1 MMLSFLVKRSLDLL
15 FVLFGVSV
23 LVFLMIRLIPGD
35 AVQIMLGA
43 NTEIT
48 PEGLAALRE
57 KLGLNKPIFVQ
68 YWDWLSA
75 ALRGDLGQSI
85 WTGRPISEE
94 ILQRLPITLELTILS
109 LIIAIGL
116 AIPVGVL
123 TAYWRNS
130 SAEYLIR
137 LFSITG
143 VTLPSFWLGTLL
155 IFLVFKIAP
164 GWQSLGYVPFIQDPW
179 GHISRLV
186 LPVITLSLPMLAGL
200 SRVLRSSLLDVLN
213 QDYIR
218 TARSKGLSERVVLYK
233 HALRNAMIPLVTVIG
248 IQVGYLFGGAIV
260 VEQVFAIPGMGRL
273 ILGAINE
280 RNYPLIQ
287 GAILLVTTAFVLIN
301 LLVDLIYAKLDPR
314 VEYA

>member
-1 MMLSFLVKRSLDLL
+1 MISFLAKRSLDLL

-23 LVFLMIRLIPGD
+23 VVFLMIRLIPGD

-57 KLGLNKPIFVQ
+57 KLGLNKPIVVQ

-85 WTGRPISEE
+85 WTGKPINEE

-130 SAEYLIR
+130 SAEYIIR

-155 IFLVFKIAP
+155 IFLVFKLAP
-164 GWQSLGYVPFIQDPW
+164 GWQSLGYVPFNQDPW
-179 GHISRLV
+179 GHFSRLI

-287 GAILLVTTAFVLIN
+287 GAILLVTMAFVLIN

>member
-1 MMLSFLVKRSLDLL
+1 MIAFLFKRSLDLL

-35 AVQIMLGA
+35 AVEIMLGA

-68 YWDWLSA
+68 YWDWLTA
-75 ALRGDLGQSI
+75 ALRGDLGQSV

-94 ILQRLPITLELTILS
+94 IVQRLPITLELTVLS
-109 LIIAIGL
+109 LVIAIGL

-137 LFSITG
+137 LVSITG

-155 IFLVFKIAP
+155 IFLVFKLAP
-164 GWQSLGYVPFIQDPW
+164 GWQTLGYVPFAQDPW
-179 GHISRLV
+179 GHLSRLV

-200 SRVLRSSLLDVLN
+200 GRVLRSSLLDVLN
-213 QDYIR
+213 QDFIR
-218 TARSKGLSERVVLYK
+218 TARSKGLAERTVLYK

-273 ILGAINE
+273 ILGAISE

-287 GAILLVTTAFVLIN
+287 GAILLVTMTFVLIN
-301 LLVDLIYAKLDPR
+301 LLVDLVYAKLDPR

>member
-1 MMLSFLVKRSLDLL
+1 MISFLAKRSLDLL

-23 LVFLMIRLIPGD
+23 VVFLMIRLIPGD

-57 KLGLNKPIFVQ
+57 KLGLNKPIVVQ

-85 WTGRPISEE
+85 WTGKPISEE

-130 SAEYLIR
+130 SAEYIIR

-155 IFLVFKIAP
+155 IFLVFKLAP
-164 GWQSLGYVPFIQDPW
+164 GWQSLGYVPFNQDPW
-179 GHISRLV
+179 GHLSRLI

-287 GAILLVTTAFVLIN
+287 GAILLVTMAFVLIN

>member
-1 MMLSFLVKRSLDLL
+1 MLSFLFKRSLDLL

-35 AVQIMLGA
+35 AVEIMLGA

-57 KLGLNKPIFVQ
+57 KLGLNKPMFVQ

-75 ALRGDLGQSI
+75 ALRGDLGQSV

-94 ILQRLPITLELTILS
+94 ILQRLPITLELTVLS
-109 LIIAIGL
+109 LLIAIGL

-137 LFSITG
+137 LVSITG

-155 IFLVFKIAP
+155 IFLVFKLAP
-164 GWQSLGYVPFIQDPW
+164 GWQSLGYVPFFQDPW
-179 GHISRLV
+179 GHVSRLV

-200 SRVLRSSLLDVLN
+200 GRVLRSSLLDVLN

-218 TARSKGLSERVVLYK
+218 TARSKGLSERMVLYK
-233 HALRNAMIPLVTVIG
+233 HGLRNAMIPLVTVIG
-248 IQVGYLFGGAIV
+248 INVGYLFGGAIV

-273 ILGAINE
+273 ILGAISE

-287 GAILLVTTAFVLIN
+287 GAILLVTMTFVLIN

>member
-1 MMLSFLVKRSLDLL
+1 MLSFLAKRSLDLI

-35 AVQIMLGA
+35 AVEIMLGA

-48 PEGLAALRE
+48 EEGLQALRD
-57 KLGLNKPIFVQ
+57 KLGLNQPILTQ
-68 YWDWLSA
+68 YWGWLTH
-75 ALRGDLGQSI
+75 ALQGNLGQSI
-85 WTGRPISEE
+85 WTGKPISEE
-94 ILQRLPITLELTILS
+94 ILQRLPITLELTIFS
-109 LIIAIGL
+109 LIISIGL

-130 SAEYLIR
+130 SAEYIIR
-137 LFSITG
+137 LLSITG

-155 IFLVFKIAP
+155 IYLVFKLAP
-164 GWQSLGYVPFIQDPW
+164 TWQSLGYVPFGENPG
-179 GHISRLV
+179 GHISRLI
-186 LPVITLSLPMLAGL
+186 LPVITLSLPILAGL
-200 SRVLRSSLLDVLN
+200 SRLLRSSLLDILN

-218 TARSKGLSERVVLYK
+218 TARSKGLSERVVIYK
-233 HALRNAMIPLVTVIG
+233 HALRNALIPLVTVIG
-248 IQVGYLFGGAIV
+248 INVGYLFGGVIV

-273 ILGAINE
+273 ILGAISE

-287 GAILLVTTAFVLIN
+287 GAILLVTMVFVLVN
-301 LLVDLIYAKLDPR
+301 LVVDLVYAKLDPR

>member
-1 MMLSFLVKRSLDLL
+1 MMLSFLAKRSLDLL

-23 LVFLMIRLIPGD
+23 VVFLMIRLIPGD

-57 KLGLNKPIFVQ
+57 KLGLNKPIVVQ

-85 WTGRPISEE
+85 WTGKPISEE

-130 SAEYLIR
+130 SAEYIIR

-155 IFLVFKIAP
+155 IFLVFKLAP
-164 GWQSLGYVPFIQDPW
+164 GWQSLGYVPFNQDPW
-179 GHISRLV
+179 GHLSRLI

-287 GAILLVTTAFVLIN
+287 GAILLVTMAFVLIN

>member
-1 MMLSFLVKRSLDLL
+1 MMLSFLAKRSLELV

-57 KLGLNKPIFVQ
+57 KLGLNQPILVQ
-68 YWDWLSA
+68 YWNWLSA

-94 ILQRLPITLELTILS
+94 ILQRLPITLELTLLS

-137 LFSITG
+137 FFSITG

-155 IFLVFKIAP
+155 IFLVFKLAP
-164 GWQSLGYVPFIQDPW
+164 GWQSLGYVPFNQDPW
-179 GHISRLV
+179 GHLSRLV

-200 SRVLRSSLLDVLN
+200 GRVLRSSLLDVLN

-218 TARSKGLSERVVLYK
+218 TARAKGLPERVVLYK
-233 HALRNAMIPLVTVIG
+233 HALRNALIPLVTVIG

-301 LLVDLIYAKLDPR
+301 LVVDLIYAKLDPR

>member
-1 MMLSFLVKRSLDLL
+1 MLSFFFKRSLDLL

-35 AVQIMLGA
+35 AVEIMLGA

-48 PEGLAALRE
+48 PQGLAALRE
-57 KLGLNKPIFVQ
+57 KLGLNKPLVVQ
-68 YWDWLSA
+68 YWDWLSS
-75 ALRGDLGQSI
+75 ALQGDLGQSI
-85 WTGRPISEE
+85 WTGKPISEE
-94 ILQRLPITLELTILS
+94 ILQRLPITLELTILAL
-109 LIIAIGL
+109 LISIGL

-130 SAEYLIR
+130 RAEYLIR

-143 VTLPSFWLGTLL
+143 VTLPSFWIGTLL
-155 IFLVFKIAP
+155 IYLVFKLAP
-164 GWQSLGYVPFIQDPW
+164 SWQSLGYVSFSENPG
-179 GHISRLV
+179 GHISRLI
-186 LPVITLSLPMLAGL
+186 LPVITLSLPILAGL
-200 SRVLRSSLLDVLN
+200 SRLLRSSLLDILG
-213 QDYIR
+213 QDFIR
-218 TARSKGLSERVVLYK
+218 TARSKGLSERTVVYK
-233 HALRNAMIPLVTVIG
+233 HALRNALIPLVTVIG

-273 ILGAINE
+273 ILGAISE

-287 GAILLVTTAFVLIN
+287 GAILLVTMAFVLIN
-301 LLVDLIYAKLDPR
+301 LMVDLVYAKLDPR

>member
-1 MMLSFLVKRSLDLL
+1 MISFLAKRSLDLL

-23 LVFLMIRLIPGD
+23 VVFLMIRLIPGD

-57 KLGLNKPIFVQ
+57 KLGLNKPIVVQ

-85 WTGRPISEE
+85 WTGKPISEE

-130 SAEYLIR
+130 SAEYIIR
-137 LFSITG
+137 FFSITG

-155 IFLVFKIAP
+155 IFLVFKLAP
-164 GWQSLGYVPFIQDPW
+164 GWQSLGYVPFNQDPW
-179 GHISRLV
+179 GHLSRLI
-186 LPVITLSLPMLAGL
+186 LPVVTLSLPMLAGL

>member
-1 MMLSFLVKRSLDLL
+1 MISFLAKRSLDLL

-23 LVFLMIRLIPGD
+23 VVFLMIRLIPGD

-57 KLGLNKPIFVQ
+57 KLGLNKPIAVQ

-85 WTGRPISEE
+85 WTGKPISEE
-94 ILQRLPITLELTILS
+94 IVQRLPITLELTILS
-109 LIIAIGL
+109 LLIAIGL

-130 SAEYLIR
+130 SAEYIIR
-137 LFSITG
+137 LLSITG

-155 IFLVFKIAP
+155 IFLVFKLAP
-164 GWQSLGYVPFIQDPW
+164 GWQSLGYVPFNQDHW
-179 GHISRLV
+179 GHLSRLV

-200 SRVLRSSLLDVLN
+200 GRVLRSSLLDVLN

-233 HALRNAMIPLVTVIG
+233 HGLRNAMIPLVTVIG

-273 ILGAINE
+273 ILGAISE

-287 GAILLVTTAFVLIN
+287 GAILLVTMAFVLIN

>member
-94 ILQRLPITLELTILS
+94 ILQRLPITLELTFLS

-155 IFLVFKIAP
+155 IFLVFKLAP
-164 GWQSLGYVPFIQDPW
+164 GWQSLGYVPFSQDPW

-200 SRVLRSSLLDVLN
+200 GRVLRSSLLDVLN

-301 LLVDLIYAKLDPR
+301 LLVDLVYAKLDPR

>member
-1 MMLSFLVKRSLDLL
+1 MMLSFLAKRSLDLL

-23 LVFLMIRLIPGD
+23 VVFLMIRLIPGD

-57 KLGLNKPIFVQ
+57 KLGLNKPIVVQ

-85 WTGRPISEE
+85 WTGKPTSEE

-130 SAEYLIR
+130 SAEYIIR
-137 LFSITG
+137 FFSITG

-155 IFLVFKIAP
+155 IFLVFKLAP
-164 GWQSLGYVPFIQDPW
+164 GWQSLGYVPFNQDPW
-179 GHISRLV
+179 GHLSRLI
-186 LPVITLSLPMLAGL
+186 LPVVTLSLPMLAGL

-287 GAILLVTTAFVLIN
+287 GAILLVTMAFVLIN